1 VRFLGYD
8 GQTCTGDRVVKTNR
22 NGTPTTFRSTSER
35 IDLLVPRD
43 KGQGGCRHHGYGDL
57 DSCKGPDRR
66 HLLHRSDAEIILTY
80 NAELRGCANS
90 YALSPRV
97 KQALKKLM
105 YRGPVSLFKTLANKH
120 QTSVHKIQQSLRIG
134 KNFVYRY
141 EAQGKPRQIK
151 VFARKDLKKSL
162 GWGSVDK
169 IPDPVMYTQ
178 SRTEL
183 LQRLKAEVCEYCG
196 QDKGYFEVH
205 HVRKLSDIKDGKA
218 PWERMMMAMQRKT
231 MILCV
236 ECHDLLTWGKLPSW
250 KRNVKVESRVR

>member
-1 VRFLGYD
+1 
-8 GQTCTGDRVVKTNR
+8 
-22 NGTPTTFRSTSER
+22 
-35 IDLLVPRD
+35 
-43 KGQGGCRHHGYGDL
+43 
-57 DSCKGPDRR
+57 
-66 HLLHRSDAEIILTY
+66 
-80 NAELRGCANS
+80 
-90 YALSPRV
+90 V